1 MVKIRS
7 LGRLRPWGG
16 AAVNC
21 IILYVPS
28 KGLEVVD
35 IFSVSPRAYH
45 VAASHTCIRESSLA
59 KKLENSV
66 RLFCNNKGKAIKSLK
81 RLR

>member
-35 IFSVSPRAYH
+35 ILSVSPRAYH